1 MNAEFE
7 PGRDGTG
14 GGAVDAS
21 GGGQSQPS
29 AIATLTPP
37 RVRASA
43 AVRTYRYLRLSLVGL
58 VLLLLGCVW
67 MERLTGLAV
76 NKHLGSISAY
86 YYTPARSVFVGA
98 LVAIG
103 ISLAAIVGRRGFEDS
118 ALNIAGMLA
127 PVVAFVPTPRGAG
140 GAPCDPDGRCSV
152 PPEFVPS
159 VVNNVWGLVG
169 LGLAALGLGAFTII
183 RRPETS
189 LGTRIGLAAAA
200 FIWGAFLAWFTLGR
214 DSFLGGAH
222 FGAAVP
228 LFALI
233 TGVAYVNARRA
244 SARREGVPTREAK
257 AYTVVYGI
265 VAMVMAVTFAAAVV
279 FVIIDQFFGGGTPTE
294 WVLWVEVVLL
304 LAFATFW
311 ITQTLDYWADGL
323 PEEAA
328 TTPTAP
334 TPATGSAGP
343 SVDVALGRE
352 TQRAASP

>member
-1 MNAEFE
+1 MHDSTQTA
-7 PGRDGTG
+7 
-14 GGAVDAS
+14 A
-21 GGGQSQPS
+21 
-29 AIATLTPP
+29 AITPT

-67 MERLTGLAV
+67 LERLTGVEA
-76 NKHLGSISAY
+76 NQHLGSISAY

-127 PVVAFVPTPRGAG
+127 PIVAFVPTPRGAG

-152 PPEFVPS
+152 PPEFIPS
-159 VVNNVWGLVG
+159 VVNNVWGLIA
-169 LGLAALGLGAFTII
+169 LGLAALGLGAVTIYK
-183 RRPETS
+183 RPETS
-189 LGTRIGLAAAA
+189 RGTRIGFVVAALTWVA
-200 FIWGAFLAWFTLGR
+200 FVAWFVFAR
-214 DSFLGGAH
+214 ESFLGGAH

-228 LFALI
+228 LFGLI

-244 SARREGVPTREAK
+244 ASRREGVPTREAK
-257 AYTVVYGI
+257 SYTAIYAA
-265 VAMVMAVTFAAAVV
+265 VAAVMAVAFAVAIAFVV
-279 FVIIDQFFGGGTPTE
+279 IDQFFGGGTPTE

-311 ITQTLDYWADGL
+311 ITQTFDYWTDGL

-328 TTPTAP
+328 TTPAP
-334 TPATGSAGP
+334 VAPVAPVASHPA
-343 SVDVALGRE
+343 
-352 TQRAASP
+352 

>member
-1 MNAEFE
+1 MHDTTRA
-7 PGRDGTG
+7 DQTTQT
-14 GGAVDAS
+14 AQTA
-21 GGGQSQPS
+21 Q
-29 AIATLTPP
+29 ATVAALTPP

-67 MERLTGLAV
+67 LERLTGLEA

-98 LVAIG
+98 LVAVG

-118 ALNIAGMLA
+118 ALNIAGMMA
-127 PVVAFVPTPRGAG
+127 PIVAFVPTPRGAG

-159 VVNNVWGLVG
+159 VVNNVWGLIG
-169 LGLAALGLGAFTII
+169 LGVAALGLGAVTIL
-183 RRPETS
+183 RRRETS
-189 LGTRIGLAAAA
+189 RGTRIGFVVAAVTWAA
-200 FIWGAFLAWFTLGR
+200 FVAWFVFGR
-214 DSFLGGAH
+214 ESFLGGAH

-228 LFALI
+228 LFGLI

-257 AYTVVYGI
+257 SYATVYGI
-265 VAMVMAVTFAAAVV
+265 TAAVMGLTFAAAVV
-279 FVIIDQFFGGGTPTE
+279 FVIADQFGGGGTPSE

-304 LAFATFW
+304 VAFATFW
-311 ITQTLDYWADGL
+311 VTQTFDYWADGL

-328 TTPTAP
+328 TTPAP
-334 TPATGSAGP
+334 TGSSKA
-343 SVDVALGRE
+343 
-352 TQRAASP
+352 

>member
-1 MNAEFE
+1 MKDLAQ
-7 PGRDGTG
+7 
-14 GGAVDAS
+14 AS
-21 GGGQSQPS
+21 VAAP
-29 AIATLTPP
+29 APTTAAPITPQ

-58 VLLLLGCVW
+58 VLLLLGSVFL
-67 MERLTGLAV
+67 ERLTGVAA
-76 NKHLGSISAY
+76 NQRLGSISAY
-86 YYTPARSVFVGA
+86 YYTPSRSVFVGA

-127 PVVAFVPTPRGAG
+127 PIVAFVPTPRGAG

-159 VVNNVWGLVG
+159 VVNNIWGLLG
-169 LGLAALGLGAFTII
+169 LGLAGICLGAFTII

-189 LGTRIGLAAAA
+189 RGTRIGFVVVSATWVA
-200 FIWGAFLAWFTLGR
+200 FALWFKFGR
-214 DSFLGGAH
+214 ESFLGGAH

-228 LFALI
+228 LFGLM

-244 SARREGVPTREAK
+244 SDRRAGVAGREAK
-257 AYTVVYGI
+257 SYATIYGVVAG
-265 VAMVMAVTFAAAVV
+265 VMAATFAVAIVLVV
-279 FVIIDQFFGGGTPTE
+279 MDQFFGGGTPSE

-304 LAFATFW
+304 VSFATFW
-311 ITQTLDYWADGL
+311 VAQTFDYWADGL

-328 TTPTAP
+328 TAHAVPNGAH
-334 TPATGSAGP
+334 
-343 SVDVALGRE
+343 
-352 TQRAASP
+352 

>member
-1 MNAEFE
+1 M
-7 PGRDGTG
+7 
-14 GGAVDAS
+14 
-21 GGGQSQPS
+21 PS
-29 AIATLTPP
+29 TTVATPTITPP

-67 MERLTGLAV
+67 LERLTGLEA

-127 PVVAFVPTPRGAG
+127 PVVAFVPTPRGDG
-140 GAPCDPDGRCSV
+140 GAPCDPDRKCSV
-152 PPEFVPS
+152 PTEFVPS

-169 LGLAALGLGAFTII
+169 LGLLALGLGAVTIL

-189 LGTRIGLAAAA
+189 RGTRIGFVAAAL
-200 FIWGAFLAWFTLGR
+200 IWLAFLGWFTLAR

-228 LFALI
+228 LFGLI

-244 SARREGVPTREAK
+244 TQRRDAAPGAEPTREAK
-257 AYTVVYGI
+257 SYRAIYGA
-265 VAMVMAVTFAAAVV
+265 VAGVMAVTFAVAVV
-279 FVIIDQFFGGGTPTE
+279 LVIVDQFFGGGTPTE

-304 LAFATFW
+304 VAFAVFW
-311 ITQTLDYWADGL
+311 VTQTFDYWADGL
-323 PEEAA
+323 PEEA
-328 TTPTAP
+328 
-334 TPATGSAGP
+334 
-343 SVDVALGRE
+343 
-352 TQRAASP
+352 

>member
-1 MNAEFE
+1 MH
-7 PGRDGTG
+7 DST
-14 GGAVDAS
+14 
-21 GGGQSQPS
+21 QSAA
-29 AIATLTPP
+29 AIATITPP

-67 MERLTGLAV
+67 LERIGGLEA
-76 NKHLGSISAY
+76 NRHLGSISAY

-98 LVAIG
+98 LVAVG

-127 PVVAFVPTPRGAG
+127 PIVAFVPTPRGAG

-159 VVNNVWGLVG
+159 VVNNVWGLIA
-169 LGLAALGLGAFTII
+169 LGLAALGLGAVTII

-189 LGTRIGLAAAA
+189 RGTKIGFAVATLTWVA
-200 FIWGAFLAWFTLGR
+200 FVSWFVFGR
-214 DSFLGGAH
+214 ESFLGGAH

-228 LFALI
+228 LFGLI

-244 SARREGVPTREAK
+244 AARREGVPTREAK
-257 AYTVVYGI
+257 SYATVYGA
-265 VAMVMAVTFAAAVV
+265 VAAVMAVTFAVAIVLVV
-279 FVIIDQFFGGGTPTE
+279 IDQFFGGGTPTE

-304 LAFATFW
+304 LAFVTFW
-311 ITQTLDYWADGL
+311 VAQTLDYWTDGL

-328 TTPTAP
+328 VSPEP
-334 TPATGSAGP
+334 PA
-343 SVDVALGRE
+343 SVEGQV
-352 TQRAASP
+352 